1 MKISTKTATRIN
13 QTKKEF
19 IFFNVENNE
28 ITSIK
33 FSNDYIRYKNQYQKY
48 RVISTIKNE
57 LQFFNI

>member
-1 MKISTKTATRIN
+1 MKISTKTASRIN

-33 FSNDYIRYKNQYQKY
+33 FSNDYIRYKNQFEKY

-57 LQFFNI
+57 LQFLNI